1 MDEKAK
7 DDRTISLE
15 DVTTRD
21 STDEVENVA
30 PSSSNPPLAGKD
42 KAAQFLRQTGR
53 RIEVTP
59 EDNARILR
67 KIDLTILPIL
77 LVVYCLQSLDKT
89 SLSYASVFGL
99 IDDAHLHGQQYSWL
113 GSIVYLAQLVMQ
125 PLVAYFLVKLPTGK
139 FTATRVLC
147 WGITLTGM
155 TAATSFGGLF
165 ATRLLLGAFEASV
178 APAFIAIVQ
187 MWYRRSE
194 QTNRNAAWYSML
206 GVVNM
211 LGSLLSYGLGHINSP
226 HLHSYQIIFLF
237 CGLLTVAFSAVI
249 FIFMPDSPIEAK
261 FLKGDDK
268 LIAIERLRM
277 NQMGVASRI
286 WKWDHV
292 REAFKDPKT
301 FFWFALLFAISI
313 PSGGIS
319 TFGPLIVKSFGFNSF
334 TTILF
339 NIPFG
344 AVQMISTLGGAYLAT
359 RWKKKAPILIL
370 LCIPPIVGCVILL
383 AVGREKQ
390 HRAELLVGYYLIS
403 VYPGISPLIYSW
415 SGQNTGGDTKRKV
428 TTGILFVGAS
438 AGNVIGPHLYTT
450 AEAPRYTRGLL
461 SNLILFIIIII
472 TVILATLWLVFLN
485 KKHARQRAELG
496 KAAQVNDPSME
507 DNARL
512 RERADSINQHEG
524 VGDKGFD
531 DETDLRNEDFIYV
544 Y

>member
-1 MDEKAK
+1 MDEKAE
-7 DDRTISLE
+7 DNRTISLE

-21 STDEVENVA
+21 STDEIENVA

-42 KAAQFLRQTGR
+42 KAAQYLNQNGR
-53 RIEVTP
+53 RIKVTP

-139 FTATRVLC
+139 FTASMVLC

-155 TAATSFGGLF
+155 TAATNYGGLF

-211 LGSLLSYGLGHINSP
+211 VGSLLAFALGHINSP

-249 FIFMPDSPIEAK
+249 FIFMPDSPMEAK

-277 NQMGVASRI
+277 NQMGVASRV

-292 REAFKDPKT
+292 REAFVDPKT
-301 FFWFALLFAISI
+301 FFWFALLF
-313 PSGGIS
+313 
-319 TFGPLIVKSFGFNSF
+319 
-334 TTILF
+334 
-339 NIPFG
+339 
-344 AVQMISTLGGAYLAT
+344 
-359 RWKKKAPILIL
+359 
-370 LCIPPIVGCVILL
+370 
-383 AVGREKQ
+383 
-390 HRAELLVGYYLIS
+390 S
-403 VYPGISPLIYSW
+403 V
-415 SGQNTGGDTKRKV
+415 
-428 TTGILFVGAS
+428 
-438 AGNVIGPHLYTT
+438 
-450 AEAPRYTRGLL
+450 
-461 SNLILFIIIII
+461 
-472 TVILATLWLVFLN
+472 
-485 KKHARQRAELG
+485 
-496 KAAQVNDPSME
+496 
-507 DNARL
+507 
-512 RERADSINQHEG
+512 
-524 VGDKGFD
+524 
-531 DETDLRNEDFIYV
+531 
-544 Y
+544 

>member
-1 MDEKAK
+1 MEEKAK
-7 DDRTISLE
+7 DHRTISLE

-42 KAAQFLRQTGR
+42 KAAQFLRKTGR

-139 FTATRVLC
+139 FTATMVLC

-249 FIFMPDSPIEAK
+249 FIFMPDSPMEAK

-292 REAFKDPKT
+292 KEAFMDPKT

-319 TFGPLIVKSFGFNSF
+319 TFGPLIVKSFGFTSF

-344 AVQMISTLGGAYLAT
+344 AVQMVSTLGGAYLAT

-370 LCIPPIVGCVILL
+370 LCIPPIIGCVILL

-438 AGNVIGPHLYTT
+438 AGNVIGPHFYTT

-472 TVILATLWLVFLN
+472 TVVLATLWLVFLN
-485 KKHARQRAELG
+485 KKHARQRADLG

-512 RERADSINQHEG
+512 RERADSINQREG